1 MTHYTYLIIGGGM
14 AAAAAV
20 RGIRELDTQGPIGLI
35 SADVDPPYKRPL
47 LSKGLWK
54 GERLDAIWIDVE
66 NQGID
71 LHLGRTAQAIDA
83 EAKRVSDTA
92 GASYTFDKL
101 LLAMGGRVRRLPFG
115 GDDIIYYRT
124 VADYHRLRG
133 LTEHGQRFVV
143 IGGGFIGWEVAAA
156 LAMNGKDVVMVF
168 PDQSIGQRIYPPDLA
183 QFLTTF
189 YRGKGIE
196 VLTGTSV
203 VDVARQG
210 AELVVA
216 TRQVGGGGE
225 QRLVADGV
233 VAGIGIQPNVE
244 LAQAAGL
251 AVGDGIIVDDYLRT
265 THPDIYAA
273 GDIASFYSPA
283 LARRRRV
290 EHEDNAVTMGR
301 HAGRVMAGAVETYR
315 HQPFFYSDLF
325 ELGYEAVGELDSR
338 LETVADWKEPYREGV
353 IYYLGAGVVRG
364 VLLWNVWEQVE
375 AARRLIGHE
384 VSTPSQDLINRLP
397 ANV

>member
-83 EAKRVSDTA
+83 EAKRVTDTT

-124 VADYHRLRG
+124 VADYQRLRG

-189 YRGKGIE
+189 YRSKGIE
-196 VLTGTSV
+196 VLTETSV

-210 AELVVA
+210 TELAVA
-216 TRQVGGGGE
+216 TRRVGGGDE

-233 VAGIGIQPNVE
+233 VAGIGIQPNIE

-251 AVGDGIIVDDYLRT
+251 AVADGITVDDYLRT
-265 THPDIYAA
+265 THQDIYAA

-283 LARRRRV
+283 LGKRRRV

-315 HQPFFYSDLF
+315 HLPFFYSDLF

-338 LETVADWKEPYREGV
+338 LETVADWKEPYQEGV

-375 AARRLIGHE
+375 AARRLIGQE

-397 ANV
+397 ANA